1 MSNLLL
7 IESPGKLRKLA
18 QILGQG
24 WVIKASMGHVREL
37 ANDGEDSL
45 GFDLNDD
52 RIDCRYEPRGAR
64 GQAVLAELRQ
74 AVKQADQVYIA
85 TDPDREG
92 ETIGWHLQQALKLK
106 NPHRVT
112 NRRIR
117 QSRDRPSPK
126 IRSIIN
132 CRRTCARLFR

>member
-1 MSNLLL
+1 MANLLL

-24 WVIKASMGHVREL
+24 WTIKASMGHVREL
-37 ANDGEDSL
+37 ANDGEDAL
-45 GFDLNDD
+45 GFDLLGEEIN
-52 RIDCRYEPRGAR
+52 CRYEARGAR
-64 GQAVLAELRQ
+64 GQKVLSELRQ

-106 NPHRVT
+106 NPY
-112 NRRIR
+112 RIANLTK
-117 QSRDRPSPK
+117 P
-126 IRSIIN
+126 
-132 CRRTCARLFR
+132 